1 MCLENLNN
9 ESIDQNLDAVS
20 SKDWSITDLSIV
32 SEIFN
37 KNTPNIVV
45 EPGEPSKNTQLED
58 IYAWVDGFKLNKR
71 KKTIRRDFSDAG
83 NS

>member
-1 MCLENLNN
+1 MTTPF
-9 ESIDQNLDAVS
+9 SSAVNMTNTRC
-20 SKDWSITDLSIV
+20 WIQ
-32 SEIFN
+32 N
-37 KNTPNIVV
+37 KNTHNIVV